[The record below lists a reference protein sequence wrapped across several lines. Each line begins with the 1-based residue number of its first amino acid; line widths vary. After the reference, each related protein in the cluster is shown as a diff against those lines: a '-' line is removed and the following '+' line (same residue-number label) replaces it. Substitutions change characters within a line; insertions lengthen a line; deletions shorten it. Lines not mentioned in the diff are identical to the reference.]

1 MLGGRIK
8 LRSVSVTGRLLRLVC
23 KRLGKAG
30 MVDLLGMFRRRPAK
44 RGKGFARSRED
55 ITALGDSFGDML
67 TSPVRDAPPMA
78 REAPIPAVAMPRAPA
93 VAEYPPEYSQDYSQD
108 YPGQHPGEHPNE
120 YAREAPRQA
129 PPQARGKPPA
139 KPAQPAKQA
148 LPGKPAR
155 PVKGNSS
162 AGPQLLRRPGFL
174 AVHSVEK
181 SFGKR
186 QVVRGV
192 SIYVRRGEAVG
203 LLGPNGAG
211 KTTVFYMI
219 TGLIKADRGAIEL
232 DGHDVTKLPMYQ
244 RARLGIGYLPQEAS
258 IFRGL
263 TVEQN
268 IRAVLEVVEPSKKKR
283 EAELDSLLNEFNITR
298 LRKTPSIALSGGE
311 RRRVEIARALATRPN
326 YMLLDEP
333 FAGID
338 PIAVGDIQDLVR
350 HLTNRGIGVL
360 ITDHNV
366 RETLGLTDR
375 AYIVYAGEILTEG
388 SPDEIVNDPD
398 VRRLYLGEEFRL

>member
-1 MLGGRIK
+1 
-8 LRSVSVTGRLLRLVC
+8 
-23 KRLGKAG
+23 
-30 MVDLLGMFRRRPAK
+30 MFRRRPKAP
-44 RGKGFARSRED
+44 GFGSARND
-55 ITALGDSFGDML
+55 ITGYSDDVGDL
-67 TSPVRDAPPMA
+67 LATPVRDAPPIA
-78 REAPIPAVAMPRAPA
+78 RSEAYAAPQRQPAPAAAPRRAVAPQAAAPQAAPA
-93 VAEYPPEYSQDYSQD
+93 
-108 YPGQHPGEHPNE
+108 
-120 YAREAPRQA
+120 
-129 PPQARGKPPA
+129 
-139 KPAQPAKQA
+139 
-148 LPGKPAR
+148 
-155 PVKGNSS
+155 SS
-162 AGPQLLRRPGFL
+162 YL

-181 SFGKR
+181 SFGTRKI
-186 QVVRGV
+186 VRGV

-219 TGLIKADRGAIEL
+219 TGLIKADNGAIEL

-268 IRAVLEVVEPSKKKR
+268 IRAVLEAVEPDKRKR
-283 EAELDSLLNEFNITR
+283 EAQLDNLLQEFNIER
-298 LRKTPSIALSGGE
+298 LRKSPSIALSGGE
-311 RRRVEIARALATRPN
+311 RRRVEIARALASRPN

-388 SPDEIVNDPD
+388 TPEDIVNDPD

>member
-1 MLGGRIK
+1 
-8 LRSVSVTGRLLRLVC
+8 
-23 KRLGKAG
+23 
-30 MVDLLGMFRRRPAK
+30 MFRRRPKAP
-44 RGKGFARSRED
+44 GFGSARND
-55 ITALGDSFGDML
+55 ITGYSDDVGDL
-67 TSPVRDAPPMA
+67 LATPVRDAPPIA
-78 REAPIPAVAMPRAPA
+78 RSESYAAPQRQPAAAAAPRRTVGPQAAAPQAAPA
-93 VAEYPPEYSQDYSQD
+93 
-108 YPGQHPGEHPNE
+108 
-120 YAREAPRQA
+120 
-129 PPQARGKPPA
+129 
-139 KPAQPAKQA
+139 
-148 LPGKPAR
+148 
-155 PVKGNSS
+155 SS
-162 AGPQLLRRPGFL
+162 YL

-181 SFGKR
+181 SFGTRKI
-186 QVVRGV
+186 VRGV

-219 TGLIKADRGAIEL
+219 TGLIKADNGAIEL

-268 IRAVLEVVEPSKKKR
+268 IRAVLEAVEPDKRKR
-283 EAELDSLLNEFNITR
+283 EAQLDNLLQEFNIER
-298 LRKTPSIALSGGE
+298 LRKSPSIALSGGE
-311 RRRVEIARALATRPN
+311 RRRVEIARALASRPN

-388 SPDEIVNDPD
+388 TPEDIVNDPD

>member
-1 MLGGRIK
+1 
-8 LRSVSVTGRLLRLVC
+8 
-23 KRLGKAG
+23 

-44 RGKGFARSRED
+44 RGPPGFARTRAD
-55 ITALGDSFGDML
+55 ITALGDTIGEML
-67 TSPVRDAPPMA
+67 TSPVRDSPPIARDAPLLKPSTPSPPPEKPRPPRPKPNPKTNPKTNGA
-78 REAPIPAVAMPRAPA
+78 AVAPRLTQRTG
-93 VAEYPPEYSQDYSQD
+93 Y
-108 YPGQHPGEHPNE
+108 
-120 YAREAPRQA
+120 
-129 PPQARGKPPA
+129 
-139 KPAQPAKQA
+139 
-148 LPGKPAR
+148 
-155 PVKGNSS
+155 
-162 AGPQLLRRPGFL
+162 L

-181 SFGKR
+181 SFGSR
-186 QVVRGV
+186 HVVRGV

-268 IRAVLEVVEPSKKKR
+268 IRAVLEVVEPSRKKR
-283 EAELDSLLNEFNITR
+283 EAELNSLLDEFNIAR

-388 SPDEIVNDPD
+388 NPDEIVNNPD

>member
-1 MLGGRIK
+1 
-8 LRSVSVTGRLLRLVC
+8 
-23 KRLGKAG
+23 

-44 RGKGFARSRED
+44 RSPPGFARSRED
-55 ITALGDSFGDML
+55 ITALGDSIGDLL
-67 TSPVRDAPPMA
+67 TNPVRDAPPMA
-78 REAPIPAVAMPRAPA
+78 APPIARDAPPLRPSAPAPVETPRPPRAKSNAKTNGPA
-93 VAEYPPEYSQDYSQD
+93 
-108 YPGQHPGEHPNE
+108 
-120 YAREAPRQA
+120 APRLA
-129 PPQARGKPPA
+129 TR
-139 KPAQPAKQA
+139 
-148 LPGKPAR
+148 
-155 PVKGNSS
+155 
-162 AGPQLLRRPGFL
+162 AGYL

-181 SFGKR
+181 SFGSR

-219 TGLIKADRGAIEL
+219 TGLIKADRGTIEL

-283 EAELDSLLNEFNITR
+283 EAELDSLLDEFNIAR

>member
-1 MLGGRIK
+1 
-8 LRSVSVTGRLLRLVC
+8 VSRNHRERLS
-23 KRLGKAG
+23 KAA
-30 MVDLLGMFRRRPAK
+30 MVDLLGIFRRRPAK
-44 RGKGFARSRED
+44 RAGFARSRDD
-55 ITALGDSFGDML
+55 ITALGDSLGDML
-67 TSPVRDAPPMA
+67 ASPVRDAPQIA
-78 REAPIPAVAMPRAPA
+78 RDTPVPRIDPSAPAPRAEQPP
-93 VAEYPPEYSQDYSQD
+93 VAEKPRPRPK
-108 YPGQHPGEHPNE
+108 PGKSNG
-120 YAREAPRQA
+120 AAGAPRLA
-129 PPQARGKPPA
+129 TR
-139 KPAQPAKQA
+139 
-148 LPGKPAR
+148 
-155 PVKGNSS
+155 
-162 AGPQLLRRPGFL
+162 AGYL

-181 SFGKR
+181 SFGTR

-219 TGLIKADRGAIEL
+219 TGLIPADRGTIEL

-283 EAELDSLLNEFNITR
+283 EAELNSLLDEFNITR

-388 SPDEIVNDPD
+388 SPDEIVNNPD

>member
-1 MLGGRIK
+1 
-8 LRSVSVTGRLLRLVC
+8 
-23 KRLGKAG
+23 

-44 RGKGFARSRED
+44 RGRSGFARSRED

-67 TSPVRDAPPMA
+67 TNPVRDAPPIA
-78 REAPIPAVAMPRAPA
+78 RDAPLPGLDLPRSPPPNLDHPAHPPRVEQPRPRPRPTNRPA
-93 VAEYPPEYSQDYSQD
+93 
-108 YPGQHPGEHPNE
+108 N
-120 YAREAPRQA
+120 
-129 PPQARGKPPA
+129 
-139 KPAQPAKQA
+139 KPAS
-148 LPGKPAR
+148 KPVR
-155 PVKGNSS
+155 TNGSG
-162 AGPQLLRRPGFL
+162 GPQLLRRAGYL

-181 SFGKR
+181 SFGTR

-268 IRAVLEVVEPSKKKR
+268 IRAVLEVVEPSRKKR
-283 EAELDSLLNEFNITR
+283 EAELDSLLDEFNITR

-388 SPDEIVNDPD
+388 SPDEIVNNPD

>member
-1 MLGGRIK
+1 
-8 LRSVSVTGRLLRLVC
+8 
-23 KRLGKAG
+23 
-30 MVDLLGMFRRRPAK
+30 MVDLLGMFRGRPAK
-44 RGKGFARSRED
+44 RGQRGSSRRRDD
-55 ITALGDSFGDML
+55 ITAMDDPFGGSYSDDPLAALADS
-67 TSPVRDAPPMA
+67 VRDETVPRINPRSPQNTEQIQRKRPASQPM
-78 REAPIPAVAMPRAPA
+78 
-93 VAEYPPEYSQDYSQD
+93 
-108 YPGQHPGEHPNE
+108 
-120 YAREAPRQA
+120 
-129 PPQARGKPPA
+129 PA
-139 KPAQPAKQA
+139 KPRNN
-148 LPGKPAR
+148 GS
-155 PVKGNSS
+155 G
-162 AGPQLLRRPGFL
+162 GPQLLRRPGFL
-174 AVHSVEK
+174 AVHSIEK
-181 SFGKR
+181 SFGSR

-232 DGHDVTKLPMYQ
+232 DGHDVTRLPMYQ

-268 IRAVLEVVEPSKKKR
+268 IRAVLEVVEPSRKKR
-283 EAELDSLLNEFNITR
+283 ERELDALLEEFTITR
-298 LRKTPSIALSGGE
+298 LRKSPSIALSGGE

-338 PIAVGDIQDLVR
+338 PIAVGDIQQLVR

-375 AYIVYAGEILTEG
+375 AYIVYAGQILTEG
-388 SPDEIVNDPD
+388 SPEEIVADPD